1 MRNKLTTALFASSLL
16 ASTFLALPVQVRAVG
31 GPVTHWVA
39 TSGTPAGGVGTSC
52 ANPGYVGTTQ
62 GPIAAAIDAAA
73 EGDTVH
79 LCAGTYLHTNHGYY
93 DSIPDGITIEGEGV
107 GSTILDGAGE
117 SYFFSL
123 DLRGAESL
131 LTIRGITFKNG
142 YDSDYAGAFDVE
154 NGAVYITNCSFINNR
169 SGNYGGALYF
179 ERAALT
185 VTNTSF
191 TDNATGRTG
200 GGAIYV
206 YQAPSAAV
214 ITNSSFTHNGA
225 AYGGAIVARYS
236 DLQVTNSTFSSN
248 YTDYENGGADYGGAA
263 IYVYDSYTRVTGS
276 TFVNNESPQA
286 GSGAGILVYTGSLS
300 VDRSTFTGN
309 RAGQAPAIYSYGDDN
324 AGEQDSGEFVT
335 VTNSTFSNN
344 KNTAND
350 DSGAIGH
357 ERNGRDL
364 TLIGNTFKRN
374 SGAYWGGAV
383 EAWLVGGDLTI
394 KNNRFIGNR
403 ADEGGALWIDVR
415 VGTTDI
421 RKNTFTLNRARRGG
435 AISFECEAVSP
446 RTVVRNLTR
455 QNRFSDNAGGD
466 VYQSKYVTSGGYCSP
481 GG

>member
-1 MRNKLTTALFASSLL
+1 
-16 ASTFLALPVQVRAVG
+16 
-31 GPVTHWVA
+31 
-39 TSGTPAGGVGTSC
+39 
-52 ANPGYVGTTQ
+52 
-62 GPIAAAIDAAA
+62 
-73 EGDTVH
+73 VH
-79 LCAGTYLHTNHGYY
+79 LCAGTYLHTDDGYN
-93 DSIPDGITIEGEGV
+93 DSIPNGITIEGDGV
-107 GSTILDGAGE
+107 GSTILDGAGDY
-117 SYFFSL
+117 YFFSL
-123 DLRGAESL
+123 L
-131 LTIRGITFKNG
+131 LTSGGEDHVTIGGITFRNG
-142 YDSDYAGAFDVE
+142 YDSSYAGAFDVE
-154 NGAVYITNCSFINNR
+154 NGAVYIANCSFINNR
-169 SGNYGGALYF
+169 SGDYGGALYF
-179 ERAALT
+179 ERSALT
-185 VTNTSF
+185 ITNTSF
-191 TDNATGRTG
+191 TDNATGNDG

-225 AYGGAIVARYS
+225 AFGGAIVARYS
-236 DLQVTNSTFSSN
+236 DLEVTNSTFSNN
-248 YTDYENGGADYGGAA
+248 YTDYERAGADYGGAA

-276 TFVNNESPQA
+276 TFVNNESPQT

-324 AGEQDSGEFVT
+324 SGEQDSGEFVT

-415 VGTTDI
+415 GGTTDI

-466 VYQSKYVTSGGYCSP
+466 VFQSKYVTSGGYCSP